1 MASARRAAAGRAAAV
16 LIPLMAGC
24 QDDQGP
30 ILGPDAVPLGQTAF
44 VVLVNPT
51 VNNSNK
57 AAVPDPGAFRSGV
70 ALSVMGGPTS
80 TTDRY
85 GIAALTPVSAGS
97 KTLTTPGGGQIAAT
111 IEDKDVRD
119 LFVAWSGAAAAV
131 MAEVS
136 YRFGG
141 TVIEKTSSIT
151 MQQVNAEL
159 AKDSLVVYLP
169 RGTYVGD
176 LVFAGNGVTVYG
188 AGTAGGQVTLQGN
201 VNVTGSN
208 NRLRGVRVL
217 GNVAINGSGFS
228 MVYGRVDGTTQAL
241 GPNAKLLRNTL
252 CGTVTV
258 TGANL
263 MLLDNAGP
271 APIPPEAGG
280 C

>member
-1 MASARRAAAGRAAAV
+1 MA
-16 LIPLMAGC
+16 LGC
-24 QDDQGP
+24 EGNDLP

-51 VNNSNK
+51 VNLSNK
-57 AAVPDPGAFRSGV
+57 AMVPPIGAFRSGV
-70 ALSVMGGPTS
+70 AVGVVGGPAE

-85 GIAALTPVSAGS
+85 GIAALTPVTAGS
-97 KTLTTPGGGQIAAT
+97 KTVTLPSGQFAAT
-111 IEDKDVRD
+111 IADKDVRD
-119 LFVAWSGAAAAV
+119 LFIAWPGSTAAL
-131 MAEVS
+131 MTEVT
-136 YRFGG
+136 YPFGG
-141 TVIEKTSSIT
+141 TLVDAGSLNN
-151 MQQVNAEL
+151 QQINAEL

-169 RGTYVGD
+169 RGNYAGN
-176 LVFAGNGVTVYG
+176 LNFAGNGVSVYAEG
-188 AGTAGGQVTLQGN
+188 AAGGLVTLNGN

-217 GNVAINGSGFS
+217 GNVAITGNGFS
-228 MVYGRVDGTTQAL
+228 MTYGRVDGTTQAL
-241 GPNAKLLRNTL
+241 GADIRLLRNAL

-271 APIPPEAGG
+271 APIPKESAG

>member
-1 MASARRAAAGRAAAV
+1 MASARRAI
-16 LIPLMAGC
+16 LIPLMVLGC
-24 QDDQGP
+24 RDDLGP
-30 ILGPDAVPLGQTAF
+30 ITGPDAIPLGQTAF

-57 AAVPDPGAFRSGV
+57 AMVPEPGAFRSGV
-70 ALSVMGGPTS
+70 AVAVVGGPTQ

-111 IEDKDVRD
+111 IDDKDVRD
-119 LFVAWSGAAAAV
+119 LFIAWSGASAALMV
-131 MAEVS
+131 EVS

-141 TVIEKTSSIT
+141 TVIEATPSMSV
-151 MQQVNAEL
+151 QQINTEL
-159 AKDSLVVYLP
+159 AKDSLVVYLR

-176 LVFAGNGVTVYG
+176 LNFAGNGVTVYG
-188 AGTAGGQVTLQGN
+188 EGAAGGQVSLNGN

-208 NRLRGVRVL
+208 NRLRGVRVG

-228 MVYGRVDGTTQAL
+228 MAYGRVDGTTQAL
-241 GPNAKLLRNTL
+241 GPDARLLRNAL

-271 APIPPEAGG
+271 APIPKEAAG

>member
-1 MASARRAAAGRAAAV
+1 MARARRAAAAILISLMV
-16 LIPLMAGC
+16 LGC
-24 QDDQGP
+24 PNDQGP

-70 ALSVMGGPTS
+70 ALSVMGGPAA

-85 GIAALTPVSAGS
+85 GIAALTPVTAGS
-97 KTLTTPGGGQIAAT
+97 KTLTTPGGGQFSAT

-119 LFVAWSGAAAAV
+119 LFIAWTGTTAAV

-136 YRFGG
+136 YPFAG

-169 RGTYVGD
+169 RGTYLGD
-176 LVFAGNGVTVYG
+176 LAFAGNGVTVYG

-201 VNVTGSN
+201 VNVTGSS

-217 GNVAINGSGFS
+217 GNVVINGSDFS

-241 GPNAKLLRNTL
+241 GTNAKLLRNVL

-271 APIPPEAGG
+271 APISPESGG